1 MVIVGEVAEGGLSRS
16 EKIVE
21 SDETELGLLERTEEG
36 AVSLAVSLVVSLV
49 SHRICGGAEGLELV
63 RVRIKVGIDE
73 FGREIGEGEFGDARL
88 AVRP

>member
-1 MVIVGEVAEGGLSRS
+1 M
-16 EKIVE
+16 
-21 SDETELGLLERTEEG
+21 
-36 AVSLAVSLVVSLV
+36 SLAVSLVVSLV

>member
-49 SHRICGGAEGLELV
+49 SHRICGGAEELELV